1 MKKWSIPVIIA
12 IVALLMPVSTASVS
26 AQGELSISK
35 SADPTSAAVDDNIT
49 YIYTVSNSANVSV
62 ENISL
67 VDDKIGTVDL
77 GGQTSLSA
85 GENITAT
92 ATYTV
97 VEADLPGPLVNTATI
112 SGTDPDGNPVTDNA
126 TASVGLT
133 YTASLQLTKTADP
146 TSASTGEN
154 ITYTYTITNTGN
166 VTLSNITLADDKIP
180 EVSLPSDN
188 ITLAAGGNIMATAT
202 YTVSEGDLEQG
213 SIVNN
218 ATATGTD
225 PDGNTV
231 TANDTATVEL
241 TSPPSDEVPAIE
253 VTKSADKTTASPGD
267 TITYTYTITNTD
279 NVTISNISL
288 EDDKL
293 GPISDNITLAPGENV
308 TATATYTVSEGDL
321 EQGSIVNT
329 ATATGTDPDGK
340 TVTANDTATVG
351 LYKSGLQVTKEA
363 DRETASF
370 IETINYTYTITN
382 TGDVALSNITLSDD
396 KIPAVSL
403 SDNITLAPGESITD
417 TGTYTVSLGDFL
429 LKSTIV
435 NTATATGTDPNGK
448 LVTASDTATVS
459 INKTLFWKRDILKQS
474 GVPGKGIDKAPGLQ
488 KPFNPNSQAAEH
500 AGKKDKPMT
509 PEQLQ
514 IRESVEN
521 QGTEQQLQIQLEVE
535 NEAGSGQA
543 TQNDDEAGPGK
554 GQMKKNWSTDN
565 QTQEQEA
572 TTGNSQNKPD
582 NDKPKKNPKAG
593 NKP

>member
-1 MKKWSIPVIIA
+1 MKIWSIPVIIA
-12 IVALLMPVSTASVS
+12 VIALLMPMSS
-26 AQGELSISK
+26 AMVGAQDGAGLSISK
-35 SADPTSAAVDDNIT
+35 SADLASAAVGDNIT
-49 YIYTVSNSANVSV
+49 YTYTITNSDNVTITGITL
-62 ENISL
+62 E
-67 VDDKIGTVDL
+67 DDQLGAINL

-188 ITLAAGGNIMATAT
+188 ITLAPGGNITATAT

-241 TSPPSDEVPAIE
+241 TSPPPDEVLAIE
-253 VTKSADKTTASPGD
+253 VTKSADKTTASAGD
-267 TITYTYTITNTD
+267 NITYTYIVTNTGNVTAD
-279 NVTISNISL
+279 NVTL

-293 GPISDNITLAPGENV
+293 GELMSGV
-308 TATATYTVSEGDL
+308 T
-321 EQGSIVNT
+321 I
-329 ATATGTDPDGK
+329 
-340 TVTANDTATVG
+340 
-351 LYKSGLQVTKEA
+351 
-363 DRETASF
+363 
-370 IETINYTYTITN
+370 
-382 TGDVALSNITLSDD
+382 
-396 KIPAVSL
+396 
-403 SDNITLAPGESITD
+403 APGESVTTTATYEVKTSDFWKFKPITNIA
-417 TGTYTVSLGDFL
+417 TV
-429 LKSTIV
+429 
-435 NTATATGTDPNGK
+435 TATGPDGEPISATSEQVSVAPNRIGMFK
-448 LVTASDTATVS
+448 AL
-459 INKTLFWKRDILKQS
+459 ILWLS
-474 GVPGKGIDKAPGLQ
+474 GVPGKGIEEAPGLQ
-488 KPFNPNSQAAEH
+488 KPFNPKSQAAEH
-500 AGKKDKPMT
+500 AGKKDKPST

-521 QGTEQQLQIQLEVE
+521 EGTEQQLQIRSEVE
-535 NEAGSGQA
+535 NQAGSGQA

-554 GQMKKNWSTDN
+554 GQSKKNWGTDN
-565 QTQEQEA
+565 QTQGQQP
-572 TTGNSQNKPD
+572 THGNGQNNPD
-582 NDKPKKNPKAG
+582 KDKPN
-593 NKP
+593 NKYKTGK

>member
-1 MKKWSIPVIIA
+1 MKKWSIPVIVA

-35 SADPTSAAVDDNIT
+35 SADPTSAAVGDNIT
-49 YIYTVSNSANVSV
+49 YTYTVSNSDNITI

-67 VDDKIGTVDL
+67 VDSKIGSIDL
-77 GGQTSLSA
+77 GEQTSLSA

-97 VEADLPGPLVNTATI
+97 VEDDLPGPLVNTATV
-112 SGTDPDGNPVTDNA
+112 SGTDPDGNPVTTTA
-126 TASVGLT
+126 TASVDLT
-133 YTASLQLTKTADP
+133 YTASLQLTKTAD
-146 TSASTGEN
+146 
-154 ITYTYTITNTGN
+154 
-166 VTLSNITLADDKIP
+166 K
-180 EVSLPSDN
+180 
-188 ITLAAGGNIMATAT
+188 TA
-202 YTVSEGDLEQG
+202 
-213 SIVNN
+213 
-218 ATATGTD
+218 
-225 PDGNTV
+225 
-231 TANDTATVEL
+231 
-241 TSPPSDEVPAIE
+241 
-253 VTKSADKTTASPGD
+253 ASPGD

-474 GVPGKGIDKAPGLQ
+474 GVPGKGIEKAPGLQ